1 MKYDVVIVGGGLGGL
16 VCAHILS
23 KQGLGVLVLEK
34 NAKMGGC
41 LQTFVHHGV
50 RFDTGM
56 HYIGS
61 MDEGQVLHRL
71 FSTLGIAEAIPLC
84 RLDPNAY
91 DMVMLNGEMYPYAS
105 GYEQFEHS
113 LAQRFPQCAEQVGRY
128 VQQVRSIA
136 QASPLYNLSALG
148 RPNFLE
154 ASHHRTTIGS
164 FVADITANPTLQA
177 VLLGNMP
184 LYAGRLDTS
193 SAYIHAIVSNSY
205 MQSAFRIVGGSDA
218 IATAL
223 CRAIERQ
230 GGCLRT
236 NAEVV
241 ELICDQQRM
250 TAVRLASGEL
260 IEGRHF
266 IASIHPWALLA
277 RIASPLLRR
286 AYRERIAQIPNTMS
300 NFTLYL
306 RFKPDTVP
314 YLNSNLFYYHD
325 QQAWA
330 SDYSPDRFGQRF
342 VFMHQCH
349 QPNPRFAQS
358 AELIAPM
365 SYSELARWAGIPVGR
380 RGDGYSEFKQQ
391 RAELLIER
399 LNSIYPGI
407 SAHIEGY
414 CASTPL
420 TYEGYTAT
428 AQGATYGLMRDANAP
443 ERTFVSHR
451 TKIPNLLLTGQSI
464 TAHGALGV
472 TVGAV
477 VTCADIVGP
486 QLLEQIE
493 RCP

>member
-1 MKYDVVIVGGGLGGL
+1 MQYDVVIVGGGLAGL
-16 VCAHILS
+16 MCAHILS

-34 NAKMGGC
+34 NPQMGGC
-41 LQTFVHHGV
+41 LQTFVRQGV

-61 MDEGQVLHRL
+61 MDEGQILHRL

-84 RLDPNAY
+84 RLNPNAY
-91 DMVMLNGEMYPYAS
+91 DMVMLNGEIYPYAS
-105 GYEQFEHS
+105 GYEQFEQT
-113 LAQRFPQCAEQVGRY
+113 LAQRFPQCAGQVGSY

-136 QASPLYNLSALG
+136 QASPLYNLAALG
-148 RPNFLE
+148 RPNFLD
-154 ASHHRTTIGS
+154 ASHHRTSIGS
-164 FVADITANPTLQA
+164 FVADITSNPTLQA

-184 LYAGRLDTS
+184 LYAGQLATS
-193 SAYIHAIVSNSY
+193 TAYIHAIVSNSY

-218 IATAL
+218 IAKAL
-223 CRAIERQ
+223 CSAIERQ

-241 ELICDQQRM
+241 ELLCDHQRM

-260 IEGRHF
+260 IEGRQF
-266 IASIHPWALLA
+266 IASIHPWTLLG

-286 AYRERIAQIPNTMS
+286 AYRERIAQASNTMS

-306 RFKPDTVP
+306 RFRPNAVP
-314 YLNSNLFYYHD
+314 YLNSNLFYYQD
-325 QQAWA
+325 LQAWA
-330 SDYSPDRFGQRF
+330 SDYSSERFGQRF
-342 VFMHQCH
+342 MYMHQCH
-349 QPNPRFAQS
+349 QPNLQFAQS

-365 SYSELARWAGIPVGR
+365 SYSEVLRWAGTPVGR
-380 RGDGYSEFKQQ
+380 RGNGYVEFKQQ

-443 ERTFVSHR
+443 ERSFVSHR

-472 TVGAV
+472 TMGAV
-477 VTCADIVGP
+477 VTCTDIIGP
-486 QLLEQIE
+486 QLLERIE
-493 RCP
+493 RCG